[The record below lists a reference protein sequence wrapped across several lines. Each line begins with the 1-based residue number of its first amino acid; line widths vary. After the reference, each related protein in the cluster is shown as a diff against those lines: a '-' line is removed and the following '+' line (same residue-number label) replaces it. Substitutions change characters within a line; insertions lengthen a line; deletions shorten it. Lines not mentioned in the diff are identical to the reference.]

1 MSVQDLDALVEKKKI
16 FDFSHITGDFY
27 GGLTAGI
34 VALPLG
40 LAFGAGVFPGDEQ
53 LGATAG
59 LWGAILVGF
68 FAAAFGGTNT
78 QISGPT
84 GPMVVVFA
92 GLLASLTAAVGA
104 ANPDITDPGE
114 LLIAVIPLLFAS
126 VILGGVLQ
134 IAMGVLK
141 LGKYIKLVPYT
152 VISGFMSGIGVIIIL
167 LQTSRL
173 FGGKPA
179 SGEVFDAIAA
189 IGPSIANTN
198 TTALILG
205 ALTLAIVFFWPKAIS
220 KYLPGTLASLI
231 IGTIVGLFLIDVPTG
246 ADGAL
251 DYANASAPLLGTI
264 QAGIPDFLIP
274 AFSGDTIMLVLQAG
288 IVLAILGAIDSLLTS
303 LVADNV
309 TRTRHN
315 SDQELIG
322 QGIANTVAGFFMA
335 LPGAGATMR
344 TMVNVRTGGKTK
356 LSGMIHGLVLAAIVL
371 VAAPLA
377 AKIPMA
383 VLAGILVKVGFDI
396 IDFKYIKTLF
406 NGPRWDFLVM
416 AIVLLLT
423 VFWNLI
429 FAVGIGVF
437 MAALGYV
444 KQIADTQTEAVASA
458 APADIDDAERAVID
472 SSDGKIMLYDF
483 GAPLSFGAASDLGH
497 YMRLR
502 AKQGVKALVL
512 DFSRMGGI
520 DVSAIRAV
528 ETIALDTKASGNA
541 LFTVG
546 MSDKIRKMLKA
557 LDADSDLSSDNAF
570 DTRLD
575 ALNAAASGLKA

>member
-1 MSVQDLDALVEKKKI
+1 MSIQDLDALEEKKKI
-16 FDFSHITGDFY
+16 FDFSHIKGDLF
-27 GGLTAGI
+27 GGVTAGI

-40 LAFGAGVFPGDEQ
+40 LAFGAGVFPHDEQ

-59 LWGAILVGF
+59 LWGAIIVGF

-84 GPMVVVFA
+84 GPMVVVLA
-92 GLLASLTAAVGA
+92 GLLASLTASLSL
-104 ANPDITDPGE
+104 ANPDATAIE
-114 LLIAVIPLLFAS
+114 LIVMSIPLLFAS

-141 LGKYIKLVPYT
+141 MGKYIKLVPYT

-173 FGGKPA
+173 FGGKPD

-189 IGPSIANTN
+189 IGPSIANMN
-198 TTALILG
+198 TVALMLG
-205 ALTLAIVFFWPKAIS
+205 ALTLAIVFFWPKALG
-220 KYLPGTLASLI
+220 KFVPGTLAALI
-231 IGTIVGLFLIDVPTG
+231 IGTIVGLFVTG
-246 ADGAL
+246 A
-251 DYANASAPLLGTI
+251 PELGTI
-264 QAGIPDFLIP
+264 KAGRPDFLMP
-274 AFSGDTIMLVLQAG
+274 AFSMDTIFLVLMAG
-288 IVLAILGAIDSLLTS
+288 ITLAILGAIDSLLTS

-322 QGIANTVAGFFMA
+322 QGIANTVAGFFGA

-344 TMVNVRTGGKTK
+344 TMVNVRTGGVTK

-371 VAAPLA
+371 VLAPLA

-396 IDFKYIKTLF
+396 IDFKYIKTLLT
-406 NGPRWDFLVM
+406 GPKWDFLVM
-416 AIVLLLT
+416 ATVLILT

-437 MAALGYV
+437 MAAMGYV

-458 APADIDDAERAVID
+458 APADANEAEQAIV
-472 SSDGKIMLYDF
+472 DGSNGQIMLYDF

-502 AKQGVKALVL
+502 AKQGVKAIVL
-512 DFSRMGGI
+512 DFSRMTGI

-528 ETIALDTKASGNA
+528 ESITGDAKADGNA
-541 LFTVG
+541 VYTVG
-546 MSDKIRKMLKA
+546 MSETVLKMLNA
-557 LDADSDLSSDNAF
+557 LDAGNDLSSERAF
-570 DTRLD
+570 ANRMD
-575 ALNAAASGLKA
+575 ALNAAKAGLG

>member
-1 MSVQDLDALVEKKKI
+1 MADNVFIPEKEKKKI
-16 FDFSHITGDFY
+16 FDFSHLKGDFY

-40 LAFGAGVFPGDEQ
+40 LAFGAGVFPHDEQ

-59 LWGAILVGF
+59 LWGAIIVGF

-92 GLLASLTAAVGA
+92 GLLGSLTASIGLS
-104 ANPDITDPGE
+104 NPGVDAGGI
-114 LLIAVIPLLFAS
+114 IMMAIPLLFAA

-134 IAMGVLK
+134 IAMGLLK
-141 LGKYIKLVPYT
+141 MGKYIKLVPYT

-167 LQTSRL
+167 LQASRL

-189 IGPSIANTN
+189 IGPSIASLNIS
-198 TTALILG
+198 AVILSV
-205 ALTLAIVFFWPKAIS
+205 LTLVIVFFWPKAIS
-220 KYLPGTLASLI
+220 KYLPGTLAALI
-231 IGTIVGLFLIDVPTG
+231 IGTIVGIFFAKD
-246 ADGAL
+246 
-251 DYANASAPLLGTI
+251 APVLGEI
-264 QAGIPDFLIP
+264 KAGIPEFLMP
-274 AFSGDTIMLVLQAG
+274 SFSGDTIMLVLQAG

-322 QGIANTVAGFFMA
+322 QGLANTIAGFFGA

-344 TMVNVRTGGKTK
+344 TMVNVRTGGVTK
-356 LSGMIHGLVLAAIVL
+356 ISGMIHGLVLAGIVL
-371 VAAPLA
+371 IAAPLA

-396 IDFKYIKTLF
+396 IDFKYIKTAF
-406 NGPRWDFLVM
+406 KGPRWDFLVM
-416 AIVLLLT
+416 MTVLLLT

-444 KQIADTQTEAVASA
+444 KLIADDQTETVNQYIPNGTLEDEAAVLKA
-458 APADIDDAERAVID
+458 A
-472 SSDGKIMLYDF
+472 DGKVMLYDF
-483 GAPLSFGAASDLGH
+483 GGPLSFGAAADLGH
-497 YMRLR
+497 HIRQR
-502 AKQGVKALVL
+502 VKAGVNSIVL
-512 DFSRMGGI
+512 DFTRMTFI
-520 DVSAIRAV
+520 DVSAARAV
-528 ETIALDTKASGNA
+528 ETIAMDAADDGKSVY
-541 LFTVG
+541 TVG
-546 MSDKIRKMLKA
+546 MNETVKAKLKG
-557 LDADSDLSSDNAF
+557 LDIYKGLDESKAYNS
-570 DTRLD
+570 RLD
-575 ALNAAASGLKA
+575 ALKAAAAG

>member
-1 MSVQDLDALVEKKKI
+1 MSVQELDALEEKKKI
-16 FDFSHITGDFY
+16 FDFSHIKGDLF

-40 LAFGAGVFPGDEQ
+40 LAFGAGVFPHDAQ

-59 LWGAILVGF
+59 LWGAIIVGF

-92 GLLASLTAAVGA
+92 GLLASLTASLATG
-104 ANPDITDPGE
+104 NPDASPTE
-114 LLIAVIPLLFAS
+114 LIIMSIPLLFAS
-126 VILGGVLQ
+126 VILGGILQ
-134 IAMGVLK
+134 IVMGVLK
-141 LGKYIKLVPYT
+141 MGKYIKLVPYT

-167 LQTSRL
+167 LQTSHL

-179 SGEVFDAIAA
+179 SGGVFDAIAA
-189 IGPSIANTN
+189 IAPSISNMN

-205 ALTLAIVFFWPKAIS
+205 ALTLAIVFFWPKS
-220 KYLPGTLASLI
+220 LGKFVPGTLASLI
-231 IGTIVGLFLIDVPTG
+231 IGTIAGIFLIDVPTL
-246 ADGAL
+246 ADGSL
-251 DYANASAPLLGTI
+251 DYANASAPMLGTI
-264 QAGIPDFLIP
+264 QAGIPEFLMP
-274 AFSGDTIMLVLQAG
+274 VFSADTIVLVLMAG
-288 IVLAILGAIDSLLTS
+288 ITLAILGAIDSLLTS

-322 QGIANTVAGFFMA
+322 QGIANTVAGFFGA

-344 TMVNVRTGGKTK
+344 TMVNVRTGGVTK

-383 VLAGILVKVGFDI
+383 VLAGILVKVGFD
-396 IDFKYIKTLF
+396 
-406 NGPRWDFLVM
+406 LVM
-416 AIVLLLT
+416 ATVLLLT

-458 APADIDDAERAVID
+458 APDDVNADEKAIIDG
-472 SSDGKIMLYDF
+472 SNGQIMLYDF
-483 GAPLSFGAASDLGH
+483 GAPLSFGAASDLAH

-502 AKQGVKALVL
+502 AKQGVKAVVL
-512 DFSRMGGI
+512 DFSRMTGI

-528 ETIALDTKASGNA
+528 ESITADAKADGNA
-541 LFTVG
+541 VYAVG
-546 MSDKIRKMLKA
+546 MSGNIMKMLSA
-557 LDADSDLSSDNAF
+557 LDADGDLPADRSFSDRLS
-570 DTRLD
+570 
-575 ALNAAASGLKA
+575 ALNAAKAGLA

>member
-1 MSVQDLDALVEKKKI
+1 MKDNIFVPPKEKVKI
-16 FDFSHITGDFY
+16 FDFSHLKGDFF

-40 LAFGAGVFPGDEQ
+40 LAFGAGVFPHDEQ

-59 LWGAILVGF
+59 LWGAIIVGF

-92 GLLASLTAAVGA
+92 GLLASLTASLGLSNPGA
-104 ANPDITDPGE
+104 SEVDI
-114 LLIAVIPLLFAS
+114 IKMAIPLLFAA
-126 VILGGVLQ
+126 VVLGGVLQ
-134 IAMGVLK
+134 IAMGLLK
-141 LGKYIKLVPYT
+141 MGKYIKLVPYT

-167 LQTSRL
+167 LQASRL

-189 IGPSIANTN
+189 IGPSIANMN
-198 TTALILG
+198 VTALILG
-205 ALTLAIVFFWPKAIS
+205 ALTLAIVFFWPKAIA
-220 KYLPGTLASLI
+220 KYLPGTLAALI
-231 IGTIVGLFLIDVPTG
+231 IGTLVGLVMPG
-246 ADGAL
+246 A
-251 DYANASAPLLGTI
+251 PELGTI
-264 QAGIPDFLIP
+264 QAGIPEFLVP
-274 AFSGDTIMLVLQAG
+274 TFSGDTIFLVLMAG
-288 IVLAILGAIDSLLTS
+288 GTLAILGAIDSLLTS

-322 QGIANTVAGFFMA
+322 QGIANTIAGFFAA

-344 TMVNVRTGGKTK
+344 TMVNVRTGGVTK
-356 LSGMIHGLVLAAIVL
+356 ISGMIHGLVLVAIVL

-396 IDFKYIKTLF
+396 IDFKYIKTALK
-406 NGPRWDFLVM
+406 GPRWDFLIM
-416 AIVLLLT
+416 ATVLILT

-444 KQIADTQTEAVASA
+444 KLNADEQTQTVNQYI
-458 APADIDDAERAVID
+458 PTGTNAEEKALLEGAG
-472 SSDGKIMLYDF
+472 GKVMLYDF
-483 GAPLSFGAASDLGH
+483 GGPLSFGAAADLGH
-497 YMRLR
+497 HIRQR
-502 AKQGVKALVL
+502 VKAGVDAIVL
-512 DFSRMGGI
+512 DFSRMTFI
-520 DVSAIRAV
+520 DVSAARAV
-528 ETIALDTKASGNA
+528 ETIAMDAKDDGKAVYA
-541 LFTVG
+541 VG
-546 MSDKIRKMLKA
+546 MNDSVIAKLKGLGIYETLSDVKVHDTRIGALKA
-557 LDADSDLSSDNAF
+557 
-570 DTRLD
+570 
-575 ALNAAASGLKA
+575 ASTSLASA

>member
-1 MSVQDLDALVEKKKI
+1 MSIQQLDALEEKKKI
-16 FDFSHITGDFY
+16 FDLSHITGDFY

-92 GLLASLTAAVGA
+92 GLLASLTASVSA
-104 ANPDITDPGE
+104 ANPDLTDPAQ
-114 LLIAVIPLLFAS
+114 LLAAVIPLLFAS
-126 VILGGVLQ
+126 VVLGGVLQ

-198 TTALILG
+198 VTAFGLG
-205 ALTLAIVFFWPKAIS
+205 ALTLAIVFFWPKALGKFI
-220 KYLPGTLASLI
+220 PGTLASLI
-231 IGTIVGLFLIDVPTG
+231 IGTIAGLFLIDVPAL
-246 ADGAL
+246 ADGTL
-251 DYANASAPLLGTI
+251 DYANASVPMLGTI
-264 QAGIPDFLIP
+264 QAGIPEFLIP
-274 AFSGDTIMLVLQAG
+274 TFSGDTIVLVLLAG
-288 IVLAILGAIDSLLTS
+288 ITLAILGAIDSLLTS

-322 QGIANTVAGFFMA
+322 QGIANTIAGFFMA

-356 LSGMIHGLVLAAIVL
+356 ISGMIHGLVLAGIVL
-371 VAAPLA
+371 IAAPLA

-396 IDFKYIKTLF
+396 IDFKYIKTLLA
-406 NGPRWDFLVM
+406 GPRWGFLIM
-416 AIVLLLT
+416 ATVLLLT

-444 KQIADTQTEAVASA
+444 KQIADSQTAAVATD
-458 APADIDDAERAVID
+458 APEDVSDADKAIIDDANGA
-472 SSDGKIMLYDF
+472 IMLYDF

-502 AKQGVKALVL
+502 AKQGVKAIVL
-512 DFSRMGGI
+512 DFSRMTNI

-528 ETIALDTKASGNA
+528 EAIANDAKADGNA
-541 LFTVG
+541 IYTVG
-546 MSDKIRKMLKA
+546 MSDRIMQMLKA
-557 LDADSDLSSDNAF
+557 LDANGDLSADQAF
-570 DTRLD
+570 GKRTD
-575 ALNAAASGLKA
+575 ALNAAKAGLA

>member
-1 MSVQDLDALVEKKKI
+1 MKDNIFIPPKEKVKI
-16 FDFSHITGDFY
+16 FDFSHLKGDFF

-40 LAFGAGVFPGDEQ
+40 LAFGAGVFPHDEQ

-59 LWGAILVGF
+59 LWGAIIVGF

-92 GLLASLTAAVGA
+92 GLLASLTASLGLSNPGA
-104 ANPDITDPGE
+104 SEVDI
-114 LLIAVIPLLFAS
+114 IKMAIPLLFAA
-126 VILGGVLQ
+126 VVLGGVLQ
-134 IAMGVLK
+134 IAMGLLK
-141 LGKYIKLVPYT
+141 MGKYIKLVPYT

-167 LQTSRL
+167 LQASRL

-189 IGPSIANTN
+189 IGPSIANMN
-198 TTALILG
+198 VTALILG
-205 ALTLAIVFFWPKAIS
+205 ALTLAIVFFWPKAIA
-220 KYLPGTLASLI
+220 KYLPGTLAALI
-231 IGTIVGLFLIDVPTG
+231 IGTLVGLVVPG
-246 ADGAL
+246 A
-251 DYANASAPLLGTI
+251 PELGTI
-264 QAGIPDFLIP
+264 QAGIPEFLIP
-274 AFSGDTIMLVLQAG
+274 TFSGDTIFLVLMAG
-288 IVLAILGAIDSLLTS
+288 GTLAILGAIDSLLTS

-322 QGIANTVAGFFMA
+322 QGIANTIAGFFAA

-344 TMVNVRTGGKTK
+344 TMVNVRTGGVTK
-356 LSGMIHGLVLAAIVL
+356 ISGMIHGLVLVAIVL

-396 IDFKYIKTLF
+396 IDFKYIKTALK
-406 NGPRWDFLVM
+406 GPRWDFLIM
-416 AIVLLLT
+416 ATVLILT

-444 KQIADTQTEAVASA
+444 KLNADEQTQTVNQYI
-458 APADIDDAERAVID
+458 PTGTNAEEKALLEGAG
-472 SSDGKIMLYDF
+472 GKVMLYDF
-483 GAPLSFGAASDLGH
+483 GGPLSFGAAADLGH
-497 YMRLR
+497 HIRQR
-502 AKQGVKALVL
+502 VKAGVDAIVL
-512 DFSRMGGI
+512 DFSRMTFI
-520 DVSAIRAV
+520 DVSAARAV
-528 ETIALDTKASGNA
+528 ETIAMDAKDDGKAVYA
-541 LFTVG
+541 VG
-546 MSDKIRKMLKA
+546 MNDSVIAKLKGLGIYDTLSDVKVHDTRIGALKA
-557 LDADSDLSSDNAF
+557 
-570 DTRLD
+570 
-575 ALNAAASGLKA
+575 ASTSLASA

>member
-1 MSVQDLDALVEKKKI
+1 MKDNIFIPPKEKVKI
-16 FDFSHITGDFY
+16 FDFSHLKGDFF

-40 LAFGAGVFPGDEQ
+40 LAFGAGVFPHDEQ

-59 LWGAILVGF
+59 LWGAIIVGF

-92 GLLASLTAAVGA
+92 GLLASLTASLGLSNPGA
-104 ANPDITDPGE
+104 SEVDI
-114 LLIAVIPLLFAS
+114 IKMAIPLLFAA
-126 VILGGVLQ
+126 VVLGGVLQ
-134 IAMGVLK
+134 IAMGLLK
-141 LGKYIKLVPYT
+141 MGKYIKLVPYT

-167 LQTSRL
+167 LQASRL

-189 IGPSIANTN
+189 IGPSIANMN
-198 TTALILG
+198 VTALILG
-205 ALTLAIVFFWPKAIS
+205 ALTLAIVFFWPKAIA
-220 KYLPGTLASLI
+220 KYLPGTLAALI
-231 IGTIVGLFLIDVPTG
+231 IGTLVGLVMPG
-246 ADGAL
+246 A
-251 DYANASAPLLGTI
+251 PELGTI
-264 QAGIPDFLIP
+264 QAGIPEFLVP
-274 AFSGDTIMLVLQAG
+274 TFSGDTIFLVLMAG
-288 IVLAILGAIDSLLTS
+288 GTLAILGAIDSLLTS

-322 QGIANTVAGFFMA
+322 QGIANTIAGFFAA

-344 TMVNVRTGGKTK
+344 TMVNVRTGGVTK
-356 LSGMIHGLVLAAIVL
+356 ISGMIHGLVLVAIVL

-396 IDFKYIKTLF
+396 IDFKYIKTALK
-406 NGPRWDFLVM
+406 GPRWDFLIM
-416 AIVLLLT
+416 ATVLILT

-444 KQIADTQTEAVASA
+444 KLNADEQTQTVNQYI
-458 APADIDDAERAVID
+458 PTGTNAEEKALLEGAG
-472 SSDGKIMLYDF
+472 GKVMLYDF
-483 GAPLSFGAASDLGH
+483 GGPLSFGAAADLGH
-497 YMRLR
+497 HIRQR
-502 AKQGVKALVL
+502 VKAGVDAIVL
-512 DFSRMGGI
+512 DFSRMTFI
-520 DVSAIRAV
+520 DVSAARAV
-528 ETIALDTKASGNA
+528 ETIAMDAKDDGKAVYA
-541 LFTVG
+541 VG
-546 MSDKIRKMLKA
+546 MNDSVIAKLKGLGIYETLSDVKVHDTRIGALKA
-557 LDADSDLSSDNAF
+557 
-570 DTRLD
+570 
-575 ALNAAASGLKA
+575 ASTSLASA

>member
-1 MSVQDLDALVEKKKI
+1 MSIQDLDALEEKKKI
-16 FDFSHITGDFY
+16 FDFSHIKGDLF

-40 LAFGAGVFPGDEQ
+40 LAFGAGVFPHDEQ

-59 LWGAILVGF
+59 LWGAIIVGF

-92 GLLASLTAAVGA
+92 GLLASLTASLAV
-104 ANPDITDPGE
+104 ANPDAGATE
-114 LLIAVIPLLFAS
+114 LIIMSIPLLFAS

-141 LGKYIKLVPYT
+141 MGKYIKLVPYT

-173 FGGKPA
+173 FGGKPD

-189 IGPSIANTN
+189 IGPSIANMN
-198 TTALILG
+198 TVALMLG
-205 ALTLAIVFFWPKAIS
+205 ALTLAIVFFWPKALG
-220 KYLPGTLASLI
+220 KFVPGTLAALI
-231 IGTIVGLFLIDVPTG
+231 IGTVVGLFVTG
-246 ADGAL
+246 A
-251 DYANASAPLLGTI
+251 PELGTI
-264 QAGIPDFLIP
+264 QAGIPEFLMP
-274 AFSGDTIMLVLQAG
+274 AFSMDTIFLVLMAG
-288 IVLAILGAIDSLLTS
+288 ITLAILGAIDSLLTS

-322 QGIANTVAGFFMA
+322 QGIANTVAGFFGA

-344 TMVNVRTGGKTK
+344 TMVNVRTGGVTK

-371 VAAPLA
+371 VLAPLA

-396 IDFKYIKTLF
+396 IDFKYIKTLLT
-406 NGPRWDFLVM
+406 GPKWDFLVM
-416 AIVLLLT
+416 ATVLILT

-458 APADIDDAERAVID
+458 APADANEAEQAIV
-472 SSDGKIMLYDF
+472 DGSNGQIMLYDF

-502 AKQGVKALVL
+502 AKQGVKAIVL
-512 DFSRMGGI
+512 DFSRMTGI

-528 ETIALDTKASGNA
+528 ESITGDAQADGNA
-541 LFTVG
+541 VYTVG
-546 MSDKIRKMLKA
+546 MSDTVLKMLNA
-557 LDADSDLSSDNAF
+557 LDAGNDLSSERAF
-570 DTRLD
+570 SNRMD
-575 ALNAAASGLKA
+575 ALNAAKAGLG